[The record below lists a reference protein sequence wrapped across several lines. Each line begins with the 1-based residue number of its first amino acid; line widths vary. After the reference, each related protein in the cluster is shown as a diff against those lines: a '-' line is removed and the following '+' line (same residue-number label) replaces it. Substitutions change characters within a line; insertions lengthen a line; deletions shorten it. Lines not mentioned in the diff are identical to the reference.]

1 MRVPCSSS
9 GVFIHQCCPV
19 SLSTISASDFHNN
32 ASHSSHK
39 IALPRNGAKTGWS
52 SGGWMYYISVDLMT
66 PALGLVG
73 PRCAAPPPAWSFPV
87 RWALLADV
95 RGRSKW
101 WGNSG
106 KSTYTHTFSFTYRVE
121 RDIELWLTCEHWW
134 GKVGES
140 MGTHGGTDGDEQQDP
155 TDGEKPRWVTK
166 KEMTENRNWQN

>member
-19 SLSTISASDFHNN
+19 SLSTIPASDFHNN

-39 IALPRNGAKTGWS
+39 IATPWNGAKTGWS
-52 SGGWMYYISVDLMT
+52 CGGWMYYISVDLMT

-106 KSTYTHTFSFTYRVE
+106 KLTYTHAAPR
-121 RDIELWLTCEHWW
+121 IEWKWILTCDWPASIDGAKL
-134 GKVGES
+134 GKVWG
-140 MGTHGGTDGDEQQDP
+140 MGGTDGDEQQDP
-155 TDGEKPRWVTK
+155 TGKSPGE
-166 KEMTENRNWQN
+166 

>member
-19 SLSTISASDFHNN
+19 SLSTIPASDFHNN

-39 IALPRNGAKTGWS
+39 IATPWNGAKTGWS
-52 SGGWMYYISVDLMT
+52 CGGWMYYISVDLMT

-106 KSTYTHTFSFTYRVE
+106 KLTYTHAAPRTEWKGYWPVIDLRALMGQS
-121 RDIELWLTCEHWW
+121 W
-134 GKVGES
+134 GKYGEWGGQ
-140 MGTHGGTDGDEQQDP
+140 MGMNSRTRRGKAP
-155 TDGEKPRWVTK
+155 VSN
-166 KEMTENRNWQN
+166 KEGNDRK